1 MKTRKPV
8 TNPKRAVAYI
18 RVSTDEQH
26 LGPAAQL
33 AALEAWAKARGITLV
48 AIERDPGTSGAAELE
63 KRPGLLAALAA
74 LEQHGAGLLVV
85 AKRDRLARDVVLA
98 AMIERLADR
107 VGATVVSAAGEGEG
121 DSPADGLMRRM
132 IDAFA
137 EYERAIIRARTRSAL
152 AVKKTRGERTG
163 SVPFG
168 FALAADGV
176 HLVENE
182 AERSIIREICAMRA
196 DGLTL
201 LAIAA
206 ALEARGVRTRT
217 GTRWHPQ
224 SIARICERAA

>member
-1 MKTRKPV
+1 MKTRKP
-8 TNPKRAVAYI
+8 TTDPTRAVAYI
-18 RVSTDEQH
+18 RVSTDEQN

-48 AIERDPGTSGAAELE
+48 AVEHDLGTSGAAELE

-176 HLVENE
+176 HLIENE
-182 AERSIIREICAMRA
+182 AERSIIREIRAMRA

-201 LAIAA
+201 LGIAA
-206 ALEARGVRTRT
+206 ALEARGVQTRT

>member
-1 MKTRKPV
+1 MKTRKPI
-8 TNPKRAVAYI
+8 TDPKRAVAYI
-18 RVSTDEQH
+18 RVSTDEQN

-33 AALEAWAKARGITLV
+33 AALEGWAKSRGIKLV
-48 AIERDPGTSGAAELE
+48 AVLSDLGTSGAAELE

-74 LEQHGAGLLVV
+74 IEEHGAGLLVV

-121 DSPADGLMRRM
+121 DTPADGLMRRM

-152 AVKKTRGERTG
+152 AVKKTRRERTG
-163 SVPFG
+163 GVPYG
-168 FALAADGV
+168 FALASDGI

-182 AERSIIREICAMRA
+182 AERIVIAEIRAMRA
-196 DGLTL
+196 DGLKL

-206 ALEARGVRTRT
+206 ALEARGTRTRT
-217 GTRWHPQ
+217 GSPWHPQ

>member
-1 MKTRKPV
+1 VPSRTSGFRPTNKVSDRPRSSRHSKRGGKP
-8 TNPKRAVAYI
+8 
-18 RVSTDEQH
+18 
-26 LGPAAQL
+26 
-33 AALEAWAKARGITLV
+33 RGIALV
-48 AIERDPGTSGAAELE
+48 AVLSDLGTSGAAELE

-74 LEQHGAGLLVV
+74 IEEHGAGLLVV

-98 AMIERLADR
+98 AMIERLAAR
-107 VGATVVSAAGEGEG
+107 VGASVVSAAGEGEG

-137 EYERAIIRARTRSAL
+137 EYERALIRARTRSAL

-168 FALAADGV
+168 YSLAADGI

-182 AERSIIREICAMRA
+182 AERDIVAAVRAMRA

-206 ALEARGVRTRT
+206 ELEARGIRTRT
-217 GTRWHPQ
+217 GARWHPQ